1 VQLGVHVHTWLGIQ
15 PAWHKMTALILP
27 WHVSTRGISRSL
39 LVVMRYG
46 QDGDF
51 ASQLAQ
57 IDDPHGPSQM
67 HYSTIV
73 CII

>member
-1 VQLGVHVHTWLGIQ
+1 
-15 PAWHKMTALILP
+15 MTALILP